1 MHCLVT
7 QANTHIKAL
16 FILIWCAFCFGISF
30 SSSAATIDADAGID
44 TAIAD
49 PLAPQEQA
57 HIDPELRSAL
67 STAVNDASTFDDR
80 YAAEVWLLDMSSRL
94 QKRLKTTEK
103 WSGLALW
110 KDPQQRIR
118 FLRAVHEEASRA
130 ELPPELVLA
139 LIEVESNFD
148 PWAFSYAGARGIMQI
163 MPFWLNEIGRPDDNL
178 FDVQTNLRFGCTILK
193 FYIDKEKGDKVKGLA
208 RYNGSTGKTW
218 YSERVFKALRERWYR
233 S

>member
-1 MHCLVT
+1 MYCAIK
-7 QANTHIKAL
+7 QANTRIKSL
-16 FILIWCAFCFGISF
+16 FILIWCVLCCGISF
-30 SSSAATIDADAGID
+30 SSSALAIDADIGTG
-44 TAIAD
+44 TAITA
-49 PLAPQEQA
+49 PLA
-57 HIDPELRSAL
+57 IDPELRLAL

-80 YAAEVWLLDMSSRL
+80 YAAEVWLLDMSNRL

-130 ELPPELVLA
+130 ELSPELVLA

-148 PWAFSYAGARGIMQI
+148 RWAFSYAGARGIMQI